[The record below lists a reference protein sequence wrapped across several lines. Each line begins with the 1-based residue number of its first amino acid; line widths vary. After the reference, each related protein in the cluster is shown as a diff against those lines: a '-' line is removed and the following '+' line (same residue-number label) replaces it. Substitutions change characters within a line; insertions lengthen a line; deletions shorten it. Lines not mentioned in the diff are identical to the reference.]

1 MMMMQQKE
9 NHIEAVL
16 KTGNSLLSWHGFAYF
31 LQLLIIPRLQIL
43 IQLPLQVI

>member
-1 MMMMQQKE
+1 MMMQQKE
-9 NHIEAVL
+9 THIEAVS
-16 KTGNSLLSWHGFAYF
+16 KTGNTLLSCHGFAHF